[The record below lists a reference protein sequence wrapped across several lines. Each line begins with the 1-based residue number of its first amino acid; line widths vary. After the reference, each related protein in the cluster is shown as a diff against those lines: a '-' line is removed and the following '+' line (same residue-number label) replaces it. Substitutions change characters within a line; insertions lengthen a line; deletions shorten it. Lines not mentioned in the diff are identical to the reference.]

1 MSAKQEGIKA
11 CLAKALD
18 RMLYETT
25 RMFAIEGARRV
36 TVTGIQQQQLSTKTK
51 GMGTF
56 IFIFPRTVKHL

>member
-36 TVTGIQQQQLSTKTK
+36 TVTVRE
-51 GMGTF
+51 TF
-56 IFIFPRTVKHL
+56 HENQILAIL